1 MTITASDLPF
11 ELIQEILTISAA
23 SSLKQAAM
31 LSRISRHV
39 HELIKPVLFRTL
51 VCWDEEVTWPC
62 EPDTEWLESN
72 GKYVR
77 NLLWGI
83 DGRRADALF
92 NYCPNLTNVAIWL
105 EYRRPDLPSFLEPLS
120 RLRLHRLSIDINHL
134 FEGPF
139 RQDHAQLP
147 MFTNLTHLELA
158 VSCDNW
164 EAIEGI
170 QYLPKLTCFSLPQ
183 STSVCSIVQN
193 ALERCKHLEFLVLY
207 SGRGPR
213 RVEGEEVAVEVSLL
227 PETQSIGDPRVVS
240 FICAYVE
247 EWEVGA
253 QGGRDMWT
261 LAQEI
266 VERRTRK
273 L

>member
-1 MTITASDLPF
+1 MITTASDLPF
-11 ELIQEILTISAA
+11 ERIQEILTISAE
-23 SSLKQAAM
+23 SSLKQAAT

-72 GKYVR
+72 GKYIK

-83 DGRRADALF
+83 DGRSADALL
-92 NYCPNLTNVAIWL
+92 NYCPNLTKVAIWL
-105 EYRRPDLPSFLEPLS
+105 EYHLPSFLEPLS
-120 RLRLHRLSIDINHL
+120 RLRPHRLSIDINDL

-139 RQDHAQLP
+139 DRDHAQLP
-147 MFTNLTHLELA
+147 IFTNLTHLELA
-158 VSCDNW
+158 VSCENW

-207 SGRGPR
+207 SDRGPR
-213 RVEGEEVAVEVSLL
+213 RVDEEEVAVEVPLS

-240 FICAYVE
+240 LMCAYVE

-253 QGGRDMWT
+253 QGGRDMWS

-266 VERRTRK
+266 VERRTRN